1 MKAPAL
7 PDQSVEELL
16 QQREQLESMRM
27 WDLAEQRHRQ
37 GQSEELRQP
46 DAGKSQITSNW
57 HELVNELAA
66 ASDVRHSILDYN
78 RYANPE
84 LFGGSD
90 NSLTLAGLLLLREFA
105 WRAEKPE
112 QHRNPGADAGGLSGA
127 GSGSDGT
134 ASLGGNPG
142 AQGR

>member
-16 QQREQLESMRM
+16 QQAEQLESMRM
-27 WDLAEQRHRQ
+27 WDLVEQRRNEAKVKQ
-37 GQSEELRQP
+37 QP
-46 DAGKSQITSNW
+46 DAGKSQITLNW

-84 LFGGSD
+84 FFGGSD

-105 WRAEKPE
+105 SQAEKPE
-112 QHRNPGADAGGLSGA
+112 QHRNPGAGSGGLSGA
-127 GSGSDGT
+127 GSGSRRT